1 MAYVFQTLPA
11 QRSLIDPADPREV
24 IWWNNRF
31 GYSEEQLRQAV
42 ATVRNTAAQVEQF
55 LDGKGIV
62 IV

>member
-11 QRSLIDPADPREV
+11 QRSPIDLADPREA

-31 GYSEEQLRQAV
+31 SCCEEQLRQAV